1 MKVLKLTIAM
11 IAVSGLFATIG
22 GGLLAYAFN
31 VLLSDMNFVYRL
43 TGFISSLVLMLIGSH
58 MFVVGLDTLRELK
71 KR

>member
-31 VLLSDMNFVYRL
+31 VLLLDMNFVYRL